1 MEKEK
6 EENIFEDTSTILSE
20 FSEFDDDD
28 ENESDEED
36 DDKW

>member
-1 MEKEK
+1 MKKEK

-20 FSEFDDDD
+20 FFEFDDDD

-36 DDKW
+36 DKW

>member
-1 MEKEK
+1 MKKEK

-20 FSEFDDDD
+20 FSEFDDD

-36 DDKW
+36 DKW

>member
-6 EENIFEDTSTILSE
+6 EENIFEDTSTILSK
-20 FSEFDDDD
+20 FSEFDDD

-36 DDKW
+36 EKW

>member
-1 MEKEK
+1 MKKEK
-6 EENIFEDTSTILSE
+6 EENIFEDTSTILSK

-36 DDKW
+36 DKW